1 MLALRRGSI
10 LAAAVVVAVL
20 VLAGPAYG
28 LSGLI
33 GVKGLLVAAGLCLV
47 PGWLVFAFHSL
58 YGTAAPTASLL
69 GGMAGRMAVVLVGA
83 LVAKATWP
91 ELDLKSFGLWLGLL
105 YMLTLAVET
114 KLLLTPPVR
123 GTSTKD

>member
-1 MLALRRGSI
+1 MLALRRGAI

-20 VLAGPAYG
+20 LLAGPAYW

-33 GVKGLLVAAGLCLV
+33 GVKGLVVAAGLCLV

-58 YGTAAPTASLL
+58 YGTTAPTASLL
-69 GGMAGRMAVVLVGA
+69 VGMAGRMAVVLVGA
-83 LVAKATWP
+83 LAAKAAWP
-91 ELDLKSFGLWLGLL
+91 ELNLKSFGLWLGLF

-123 GTSTKD
+123 GTSPKE